1 MLSVKLICVGKM
13 KEKHYISAFDEYKK
27 RLGAYCKFE
36 LVELTEQR
44 LSDSPSDKEISA
56 ALDKEAAEIEKQIP
70 SGAAVCAMCIEG
82 EMKSSTDLASVF
94 EKWTNSGKSK
104 ICFIIGGS
112 CGLSER
118 IKRQADLRLSMSRMT
133 FPHHLARVM
142 VGEQIYRAFTII
154 EGSKYHK

>member
-36 LVELTEQR
+36 LVELAEQR

>member
-13 KEKHYISAFDEYKK
+13 KEKHYISAFDEYRK

-36 LVELTEQR
+36 LIELAEQR

-112 CGLSER
+112 CGLSDR

-133 FPHHLARVM
+133 FPHQLARIM
-142 VGEQIYRAFTII
+142 LLEQLYRATQISA
-154 EGSKYHK
+154 GTKYHK

>member
-1 MLSVKLICVGKM
+1 MLGVKLICVGKM
-13 KEKHYISAFDEYKK
+13 KEKHYISAFDEYRK

-36 LVELTEQR
+36 LIELSEQR
-44 LSDSPSDKEISA
+44 LSENPSDKEISA

-70 SGAAVCAMCIEG
+70 SGAALCALCIEG
-82 EMKSSTDLASVF
+82 EMKSSTDLANIF

-104 ICFIIGGS
+104 ICFVIGGS
-112 CGLSER
+112 CGLSQR
-118 IKRQADLRLSMSRMT
+118 IKNQADLRLSMSRMT